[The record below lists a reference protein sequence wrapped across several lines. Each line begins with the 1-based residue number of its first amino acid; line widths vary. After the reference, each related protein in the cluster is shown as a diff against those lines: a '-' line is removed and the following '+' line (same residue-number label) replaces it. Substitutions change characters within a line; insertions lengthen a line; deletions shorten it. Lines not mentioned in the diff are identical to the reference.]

1 MDQAKKKISGGKER
15 MDLIDEVLPHFESFI
30 ESREKYIKALEMTID
45 VLKHENENRGRNNLD
60 IRSSIDEL
68 VAMHRLANTISTAM
82 TPEAILSALIDLTRQ
97 VIPVIDSNI
106 YLLDSAANRLTPLS
120 ALAQAR
126 LQEEA
131 QEQLESG
138 IVDWVFSE
146 KKTVIIPDLKS
157 LVVDTPA
164 RNFVIVPLFVR
175 NAGIGIYLIHT
186 EKAQQEFSNQ
196 DIQLLS
202 ILANQA
208 AAGVEN
214 WRTYDQLMQLNKEL
228 KASEAQMI
236 SAARLAAIGE
246 LAASIVHEIKNP
258 VQVLMLQLDVMKRGT
273 VIPNADELFRQQ
285 VTRLHEI
292 TKRLM
297 NFARNVTEEFTIT
310 PTDVNKAIIDAVAM
324 VEHEYKLDK
333 IVFQLNLEGQL
344 PLIPGNVSY
353 LQQVFLNLAI
363 NARDAM
369 PKGGKLTIETANVEL
384 DASFAHD
391 RLSLDPGPY
400 IVLAVSDTGTGMD
413 SKTQERIFEPFFTT
427 KERGKGTG
435 LGLSTAYGVIKQSGG
450 SIWVYSELGRGTT
463 FKVYLPRVDEQSS
476 PEPAAQESE
485 KPLEGTETILVV
497 EDAPAVRALI
507 RATLGAH
514 GYNVLEACS
523 SEEALVVLEKTAES
537 ISLVLTDVVMPGMS
551 GRELAKAVKTTHPAT
566 KVLYMSGY
574 TDDAVLRHGV
584 LEPGS
589 YFIQKPFRPIDLLR
603 KVRHVA
609 DLPALA

>member
-1 MDQAKKKISGGKER
+1 MESVKKISGGRKNRAE
-15 MDLIDEVLPHFESFI
+15 LLEEALPHFESFI
-30 ESREKYIKALEMTID
+30 ESREKYIKALEQTID
-45 VLKHENENRGRNNLD
+45 VLKHENENRNRNNLD

-68 VAMHRLANTISTAM
+68 VAMQRLSNTISTAM
-82 TPEAILSALIDLTRQ
+82 TPDTILSSLIDLTRQ
-97 VIPVIDSNI
+97 VIPVVDSNI
-106 YLLDSAANRLTPLS
+106 YLLDASSNRLLPLS
-120 ALAQAR
+120 PLSSSR

-157 LVVDTPA
+157 LVVDTPS

-214 WRTYDQLMQLNKEL
+214 WRTYDQLVQANQEL
-228 KASEAQMI
+228 KTSEAHI
-236 SAARLAAIGE
+236 IHAARLAAIGE

-273 VIPNADELFRQQ
+273 IIPNADELLRQQ
-285 VTRLHEI
+285 VNRLSEI

-297 NFARNVTEEFTIT
+297 NFSRNVTDEFTIA
-310 PTDVNKAIIDAVAM
+310 PTDVSKAILDAVAM

-333 IVFQLNLEGQL
+333 IEFQIEAEGQL

-369 PKGGKLTIETANVEL
+369 PAGGKVTIRA
-384 DASFAHD
+384 ASDYYGVTVRF
-391 RLSLDPGPY
+391 
-400 IVLAVSDTGTGMD
+400 SDTGMGID
-413 SKTQERIFEPFFTT
+413 DKTMEKIFKPFFTT
-427 KERGKGTG
+427 KEEGKGTG
-435 LGLSTAYGVIKQSGG
+435 LGLAICRKIVAQHQGTIKAE
-450 SIWVYSELGRGTT
+450 SIVGKGTT
-463 FKVYLPRVDEQSS
+463 FIIVLPLRRSS
-476 PEPAAQESE
+476 
-485 KPLEGTETILVV
+485 
-497 EDAPAVRALI
+497 
-507 RATLGAH
+507 
-514 GYNVLEACS
+514 
-523 SEEALVVLEKTAES
+523 
-537 ISLVLTDVVMPGMS
+537 
-551 GRELAKAVKTTHPAT
+551 
-566 KVLYMSGY
+566 
-574 TDDAVLRHGV
+574 
-584 LEPGS
+584 
-589 YFIQKPFRPIDLLR
+589 
-603 KVRHVA
+603 
-609 DLPALA
+609 